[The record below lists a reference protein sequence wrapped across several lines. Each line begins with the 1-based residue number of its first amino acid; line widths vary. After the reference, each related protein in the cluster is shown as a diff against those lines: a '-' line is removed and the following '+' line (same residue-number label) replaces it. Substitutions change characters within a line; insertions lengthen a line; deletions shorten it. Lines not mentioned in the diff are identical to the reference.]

1 MDEINYLYLCFYF
14 FYALQLPNVSR
25 NSEHKEDN
33 NRLWLLRPKKDRVLP
48 VTVPVL
54 NQNMITRWCFEG
66 TSAGAL

>member
-1 MDEINYLYLCFYF
+1 MEEINYLYLYL
-14 FYALQLPNVSR
+14 FYALKLPNVSS

-33 NRLWLLRPKKDRVLP
+33 NRFRLLRPKKACVP